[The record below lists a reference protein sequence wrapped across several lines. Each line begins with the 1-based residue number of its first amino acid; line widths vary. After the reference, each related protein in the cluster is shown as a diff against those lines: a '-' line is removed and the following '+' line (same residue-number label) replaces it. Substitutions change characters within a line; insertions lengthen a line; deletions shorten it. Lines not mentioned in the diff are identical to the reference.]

1 MLYYHLLTICTAAV
15 SIGTALG
22 VAMTMADDAEKYF
35 NEAIGRKTEMQISE
49 EVCKQGVWGLQGL
62 SALGGS
68 GDCRASVPWEGLGL
82 GTAGPQCPG
91 RAGSG
96 DCRASVP

>member
-1 MLYYHLLTICTAAV
+1 MLYYDLLTICTAAV

-49 EVCKQGVWGLQGL
+49 EVCRK
-62 SALGGS
+62 GS
-68 GDCRASVPWEGLGL
+68 GDCRASVPWEGRVWGLQGLSALG
-82 GTAGPQCPG
+82 GIAPP
-91 RAGSG
+91 
-96 DCRASVP
+96 V